1 MRTIDHLL
9 LGRYLL
15 ARSAS
20 PALHRH
26 CHAFLLGCVEPDY
39 NVLSYLRGIRHGEK
53 LRGHNAENSSAFLA
67 RCMADFEENGLSSA
81 WDYFRL
87 GTMLHYA
94 ADAFTAPHNRF
105 WTGSLLEHRAYEAAL
120 HRRFAA
126 MLESAR
132 PDRLAYREYAP
143 LHEDYCAETPG
154 METDFRYILTACASL
169 LEKYLLPAA
178 EEKEACYEG
187 FDHDRLVP
195 AGH

>member
-67 RCMADFEENGLSSA
+67 RCMADFEENGLSST

-105 WTGSLLEHRAYEAAL
+105 YGEPAGAPRLRSGAAPEVCGDAGERA
-120 HRRFAA
+120 
-126 MLESAR
+126 AR
-132 PDRLAYREYAP
+132 PAFLSGIRAAAR
-143 LHEDYCAETPG
+143 G
-154 METDFRYILTACASL
+154 L
-169 LEKYLLPAA
+169 LRGDA
-178 EEKEACYEG
+178 
-187 FDHDRLVP
+187 
-195 AGH
+195 